1 MNKEQTV
8 QFLWVDNMEEPTRE
22 DFIKDVLM
30 GYGLNRIL
38 EDNGLSLIEALDIL
52 DELGFVYLDMYEL
65 EEDYYE

>member
-1 MNKEQTV
+1 
-8 QFLWVDNMEEPTRE
+8 MEEPTRE

-38 EDNGLSLIEALDIL
+38 EDNGLSLIEAIDIL